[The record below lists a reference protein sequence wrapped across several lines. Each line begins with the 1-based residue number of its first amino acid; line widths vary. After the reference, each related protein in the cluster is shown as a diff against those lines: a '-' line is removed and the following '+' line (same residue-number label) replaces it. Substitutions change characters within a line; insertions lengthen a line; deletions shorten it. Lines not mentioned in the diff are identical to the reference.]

1 MDFTSGRQKQA
12 QWKLDR
18 HHIMYLPRDDP
29 IIIIIKPSKGSGG
42 LRESNRKKREARWLL
57 DPRAQK
63 KWRRPA
69 RGPRRMPGAR
79 AAQPRHICGNEP
91 RQMRGTFLA
100 RISTWAALAHGTLIF
115 PSCVVND
122 DNGTTFE
129 WHIWGNTGLNRSLIA
144 K

>member
-42 LRESNRKKREARWLL
+42 LRESNRKKREARWLAARPEGPEKMETAG
-57 DPRAQK
+57 PRAGHEGWQE
-63 KWRRPA
+63 
-69 RGPRRMPGAR
+69 RGQRSRVTSAVMSPG
-79 AAQPRHICGNEP
+79 
-91 RQMRGTFLA
+91 
-100 RISTWAALAHGTLIF
+100 
-115 PSCVVND
+115 
-122 DNGTTFE
+122 
-129 WHIWGNTGLNRSLIA
+129 